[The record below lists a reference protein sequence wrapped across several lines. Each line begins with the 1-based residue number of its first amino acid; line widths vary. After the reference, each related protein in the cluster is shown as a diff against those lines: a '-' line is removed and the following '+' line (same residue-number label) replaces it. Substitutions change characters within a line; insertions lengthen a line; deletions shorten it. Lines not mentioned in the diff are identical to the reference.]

1 MFKSKGST
9 DKIVSEGGLTRLHEL
24 MPGKYIEVKRAT
36 EKDGEAGDALDAQI
50 RSSTKPR
57 QQNTC
62 MDCGKRNPKFCMPN
76 ENKKRWCGDCAQK
89 NHPEAVKTRTMK
101 ESRFTTKTSYTPQ
114 CQMMDDKN
122 SLCIVEKQREDR
134 CKVFQWARSLDPP
147 RCAYWIV
154 AECPNMKN
162 GKQCDRVHEC
172 DTAVSW
178 RMFVVYYTMCSQV
191 HELWIC
197 RRRLC

>member
-36 EKDGEAGDALDAQI
+36 EKDGEARDAVDAQI
-50 RSSTKPR
+50 RSSNKPK

-76 ENKKRWCGDCAQK
+76 ENKKRWCADCAKK

-101 ESRFTTKTSYTPQ
+101 ESRFTTK
-114 CQMMDDKN
+114 
-122 SLCIVEKQREDR
+122 R
-134 CKVFQWARSLDPP
+134 P
-147 RCAYWIV
+147 RLLSA
-154 AECPNMKN
+154 K
-162 GKQCDRVHEC
+162 
-172 DTAVSW
+172 
-178 RMFVVYYTMCSQV
+178 
-191 HELWIC
+191 
-197 RRRLC
+197 